1 MTNFGSRIS
10 NSVSVSVDMEHGKIQ
25 FSVAPPLGRV
35 WSTPKN
41 SPVLNRLS
49 CQIRAASI
57 HRTVQNLAPGGVP
70 HRWVAQNLMDSF
82 PHAVDA
88 ENFIHEVS

>member
-49 CQIRAASI
+49 CQI
-57 HRTVQNLAPGGVP
+57 
-70 HRWVAQNLMDSF
+70 W
-82 PHAVDA
+82 
-88 ENFIHEVS
+88 